1 MFLNTLEKLMNG
13 RGLNKHSF
21 SLQSGIPYK
30 TIDNFWKKGYDN
42 VKLGTLRKIA
52 DFFGVT
58 LDFLIFG
65 EEREVTP
72 EQQLSVLFAKL
83 NKTGKLKTLEYIEDL
98 TENKKYTSVQPTIS
112 DDITN
117 ELTQDAL
124 MILSKQKQRW

>member
-1 MFLNTLEKLMNG
+1 MFLLTLEKLMNE

-52 DFFGVT
+52 AFFGVS
-58 LDFLIFG
+58 LDYLVWG

-72 EQQLSVLFAKL
+72 EQKLAIQFTKL
-83 NKTGKLKTLEYIEDL
+83 NETGKIKALEYIGDL
-98 TENKKYTSVQPTIS
+98 SENKKYTDTQPSIS
-112 DDITN
+112 DDILDELRQERQIPTN
-117 ELTQDAL
+117 
-124 MILSKQKQRW
+124 SK